1 MSRRV
6 REQAGFEA
14 GDQLLMTVR
23 DNGGILLET
32 PTQKLR
38 RVQNTVRQSW
48 QGAGDVIGELVDER
62 RAEAAHDAAD
72 DDADSGA
79 A

>member
-32 PTQKLR
+32 PQQKLR

-48 QGAGDVIGELVDER
+48 QGTGDVVDELVDER
-62 RAEAAHDAAD
+62 RAEAARDAAD
-72 DDADSGA
+72 DDAEGGA